1 MSTTV
6 RAADEQAPSETRT
19 DAPAAA
25 RYLFG
30 FGGLFLVTLG
40 VASVVAAG
48 YGRGPLG
55 AEVGYLVAAL
65 GTTLLLFHA
74 FRDGEVEI
82 RRAYGVGGAAL
93 LLVAVGVGV
102 FPAKPEASD
111 VGVAGQLLLPWG
123 AVAGLVSLLF
133 LVAFARHETEDPYR
147 TWVRVALL
155 GTGGLLAAGSVFT
168 GIFFPD
174 QMAGP
179 GGVCGLLGA
188 AFLCGYF
195 TVSDASEELPYWAGV
210 GLGAL
215 GGFALLYALFRSIGP
230 EVLNDGPAALR
241 KPNQSINEWAV
252 AGRVLLVLLG
262 FGGLGAL
269 WAKRWP
275 LLVRASVAGAGV
287 LFATVFVLG
296 SFAKLVPTPPEP
308 YLVPGGLLTAGVGLA
323 FLSLAVAVTV
333 DAPLVVLVRRELA
346 SYFYSP
352 IAYVLLFGVAV
363 VSGLMYW
370 LFKSYLPFGGG
381 EDVPI
386 GSVPEP
392 ILRQHMG
399 LSIVAAL
406 ITPVLVAVITMR
418 TFSEEKRTGTLEVL
432 LTAPVNDWAVVLS
445 KFAAAFVMYLLCWLP
460 SVVYLVALRYAGGS
474 PFDYRPLLAYFPA
487 VLACGVSFVG
497 FGVFVSSLT
506 RNQILAAVGTFA
518 GLFAMFLT
526 LLRET
531 LSISADWKN
540 VLAKVDY
547 ATLWGNSL
555 TGKLP
560 VPETCIQ
567 LSLGVFWLFLTA
579 KVLEARRWG

>member
-262 FGGLGAL
+262 LGGLGAL

-363 VSGLMYW
+363 VSGGSYW
-370 LFKSYLPFGGG
+370 VFLGSLPFDAG
-381 EDVPI
+381 EGVQP

-392 ILRQHMG
+392 ILQQHLG
-399 LSIVAAL
+399 LNIIAAL

-445 KFAAAFVMYLLCWLP
+445 KFAAALVVYLLCWAPASL
-460 SVVYLVALRYAGGS
+460 YLVALRYAGGS
-474 PFDYRPLLAYFPA
+474 PFDYRPLLSYYLA
-487 VLACGVSFVG
+487 VFACGVSFVG

-506 RNQILAAVGTFA
+506 RNQIMAAVGTFA
-518 GLFAMFLT
+518 GTFTLFLT
-526 LLRET
+526 LLSRYVNVGEK
-531 LSISADWKN
+531 WKAI
-540 VLAKVDY
+540 LAKLDY
-547 ATLWGNSL
+547 ATLWSNALSGQ
-555 TGKLP
+555 LP
-560 VPETCIQ
+560 VSEVAIQ